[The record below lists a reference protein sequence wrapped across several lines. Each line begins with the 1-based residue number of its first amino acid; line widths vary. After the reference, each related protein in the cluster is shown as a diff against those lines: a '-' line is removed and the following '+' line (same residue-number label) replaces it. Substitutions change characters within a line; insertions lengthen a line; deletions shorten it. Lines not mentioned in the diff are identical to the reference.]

1 MRGTLRQTFVL
12 ENKGMWNVH
21 WRSRHFT
28 KVLGIMHIR
37 TFFFARS

>member
-21 WRSRHFT
+21 
-28 KVLGIMHIR
+28 
-37 TFFFARS
+37 